1 MFLVSSLNSTFKREV
16 LPKTTNTKTDNNCS
30 LSRRHKF
37 RNEHFFYKTT
47 RLPMHM
53 NKFCNIS
60 LSEKDLLRKIHHVR
74 NTHYGTQLEALT
86 LDMPYVQ
93 PILNGGCALPLG
105 YLVSQHLFDKDC
117 GFADFFV
124 KRFARHCCVR
134 TCERSGKNLNMLPKH
149 LHHAYGFLLLWDTCF
164 TCCCHQVVCISSHA
178 SFIGVSGMP
187 LARPFKS

>member
-93 PILNGGCALPLG
+93 PILNGG
-105 YLVSQHLFDKDC
+105 
-117 GFADFFV
+117 
-124 KRFARHCCVR
+124 
-134 TCERSGKNLNMLPKH
+134 PKH

-187 LARPFKS
+187 LARPFKSWHVPFKISSRHTTAVEK